1 MCKNSTHTIQTEK
14 CIKLNLKKL
23 KNEKTT
29 DKQFI
34 WPNLK
39 YGKDCVLPF

>member
-1 MCKNSTHTIQTEK
+1 MENH
-14 CIKLNLKKL
+14 IKFNLEKL

-29 DKQFI
+29 DEQFI
-34 WPNLK
+34 CPNLK